1 MNFKKMLLIV
11 SLVIAGGGSIVSC
24 SSSDVT
30 LVYPDY
36 GYADKNSDSWT
47 QIGADEEVITINW
60 FTDASSLTSN
70 LSVDSKVGRYIFE
83 KTKIKINWQN
93 SNNDPQ
99 AIRTMIAANTLP
111 DVVCVS
117 TGSSHRFRLP
127 LDGYVYPI
135 DTLAEKYAPSLL
147 DRIDPS
153 IRQCYEMSDGKMY
166 AFPSHFYT
174 DSDTSSYKQQ
184 EGQTI
189 ISNGALMVRRD
200 LVSEYIATKQ
210 TRDPNWND
218 VEATTPEGFLEMC
231 LWAKNK
237 LGSNYNKNGKSTLLL
252 SEFDMENGSNGV
264 RWLSQ
269 YFCTPR
275 EDENGN
281 LVSEKESAQYKEA
294 ILFLN
299 TLYNEG
305 VISKGN
311 FSIKHDGVVSEISNG
326 SPFAFLGS
334 PQDYEEQFKNANLKG
349 KDYVPI
355 VLTNS
360 NGDAPQLTS
369 LAGKGGW
376 RCAMITNKC
385 AHPERVIKL
394 FDFLISEEG
403 QSLFFGIR
411 GEDYTYEIEPGQ
423 KDEND
428 KTYKYGR
435 IKWSNQAWSDI
446 QNKTTSNYGF
456 MYSNPLINPMYPRLA
471 GPNGEILNNYSNYV
485 LYNSKAALT
494 DYVYSGDAFSY
505 VRDPE
510 HKNYEEV
517 ISIASSLNILY
528 NNKIAKIITSDTA
541 SSANSAY
548 DNMVN
553 EAKTMGSEKL
563 YKFDNEMFKAY
574 KERLGITYGFPANDP
589 NSGYSDLTV
598 TSLFGNPDKY
608 NKVVP
613 TNIARK

>member
-1 MNFKKMLLIV
+1 MFLVV
-11 SLVIAGGGSIVSC
+11 SLVIAGGGSVVSC
-24 SSSDVT
+24 SSSDVE
-30 LVYPDY
+30 LFYPEY
-36 GYADKNSDSWT
+36 GYADNNSDSWT
-47 QIGADEEVITINW
+47 QIGENEESITINW

-70 LSVDSKVGRYIFE
+70 LSIDSKVGRYIYE

-127 LDGYVYPI
+127 LDGYVYPL

-153 IRQCYEMSDGKMY
+153 IRQCYEMTDGKMY
-166 AFPSHFYT
+166 AIPNHFYS
-174 DSDTSSYKQQ
+174 DSDMEAYKEQ

-189 ISNGALMVRRD
+189 ISNGGLLVRKD
-200 LVSEYIATKQ
+200 LVNEYVATKKAKN
-210 TRDPNWND
+210 PSWSD

-237 LGSNYNKNGKSTLLL
+237 LGSTFNKNGKSTLLL
-252 SEFDMENGSNGV
+252 SEFDIENGSNGI

-275 EDENGN
+275 EDQVGN
-281 LVSEKESAQYKEA
+281 LVSEKETTQYKEA

-299 TLYNEG
+299 RLYNEG

-311 FSIKHDGVVSEISNG
+311 FSIKHDGVVSEINNG

-334 PQDYEEQFKNANLKG
+334 PQDYEEQFKNATLKG
-349 KDYVPI
+349 KEYVPV

-360 NGDAPQLTS
+360 NGDVPQLTS

-394 FDFLISEEG
+394 IDFLVSEEG
-403 QSLFFGIR
+403 QSLFFGIKD
-411 GEDYTYEIEPGQ
+411 EDYTYEIEPGQ
-423 KDEND
+423 KDENN

-435 IKWSNQAWSDI
+435 IKWSDQAWTDI
-446 QNKTTSNYGF
+446 QNKNTSNYGF

-471 GPNGEILNNYSNYV
+471 GPNGEILNNYANYV

-505 VRDPE
+505 VRNPE
-510 HKNYEEV
+510 YKNYEEV
-517 ISIASSLNILY
+517 ISIASSLTILY
-528 NNKIAKIITSDTA
+528 NNKIAKIITSDNADAANTA
-541 SSANSAY
+541 YANM
-548 DNMVN
+548 NK
-553 EAKTMGSEKL
+553 EARSMGSEIL
-563 YKFDNEMFKAY
+563 YEFDNEMFKSY
-574 KERLGITYGFPANDP
+574 KAKLGISYGFPPNDP
-589 NSGYSDLTV
+589 SSGYSELTV
-598 TSLFGNPDKY
+598 TSLFGNPEKY
-608 NKVVP
+608 NKDVP